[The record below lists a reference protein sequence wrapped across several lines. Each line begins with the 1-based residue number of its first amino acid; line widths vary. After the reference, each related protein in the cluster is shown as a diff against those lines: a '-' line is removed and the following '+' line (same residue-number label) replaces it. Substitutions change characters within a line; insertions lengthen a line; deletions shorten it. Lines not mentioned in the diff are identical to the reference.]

1 MILVS
6 STSSCCVFQ
15 RQSAVSPLLYYWIAF
30 NFSPFVDTHT
40 VGVSVC
46 VCVCVWRLPRCHTHR
61 IHDTVQWLA
70 WGTAAYWMNWCSLLT
85 LWLPLLWSDWITNRR
100 GGSESSER
108 LGLTVEGAFKGSRS
122 TRSEGR
128 IGSFGSERSGV
139 CLASCHTIHR
149 DETNPSE
156 AEKQMVAFAFTYTNS
171 TLVMIYALLCQAFGG
186 DVVGIYVLG
195 PEL

>member
-1 MILVS
+1 M
-6 STSSCCVFQ
+6 
-15 RQSAVSPLLYYWIAF
+15 
-30 NFSPFVDTHT
+30 
-40 VGVSVC
+40 
-46 VCVCVWRLPRCHTHR
+46 
-61 IHDTVQWLA
+61 
-70 WGTAAYWMNWCSLLT
+70 
-85 LWLPLLWSDWITNRR
+85 
-100 GGSESSER
+100 
-108 LGLTVEGAFKGSRS
+108 
-122 TRSEGR
+122 
-128 IGSFGSERSGV
+128 